1 MDELVLEPTLMAEV
15 SAPAATPA
23 SERLPPPPDTSH
35 LVTEDDGPELYVSP
49 PDTSHLITEDD
60 TPVDNW
66 FSEKNQRLLAGP
78 VNEAGKRLF
87 GGRPFVAAAN
97 VGIFNTIRQPAIV
110 PDVFLSLDADMGE
123 DWWETSGR
131 SYLVWEAGKPPDV
144 VIEIV
149 SNTKGAE
156 LQQKRQRYARMR
168 VLYYVVF
175 DPNLQI
181 QDDLLAVFELR
192 GDEYVQRPDCF
203 LPAVGLGLTIWH
215 GEFEGKV
222 ANWLRWCD
230 AEGNLILT
238 GYEEAEEERARA
250 EEANTR
256 AEEERARAEEA
267 SVRAEEQRTRA
278 ERLAAQLRL
287 LGIEPEA

>member
-1 MDELVLEPTLMAEV
+1 VLDLPQTA
-15 SAPAATPA
+15 APATD
-23 SERLPPPPDTSH
+23 LPT
-35 LVTEDDGPELYVSP
+35 P

-78 VNEAGKRLF
+78 LNDARQRLF
-87 GGRPFVAAAN
+87 GGRPSVAAAN
-97 VGIFNTIRQPAIV
+97 VGVFNSIRQAAIV
-110 PDVFLSLDADMGE
+110 PDVFLSLDAEMGE

-168 VLYYVVF
+168 VIYYVVF
-175 DPNLQI
+175 DPGLQI
-181 QDDLLAVFELR
+181 QDELLMIYELR
-192 GDEYVQRPDCF
+192 GDDYVQRTDRF
-203 LPAVGLGLTIWH
+203 LPVVGLGLTIWH

-230 AEGNLILT
+230 QPGNLILT
-238 GYEEAEEERARA
+238 GHEEAEQEHARA
-250 EEANTR
+250 EQEHA
-256 AEEERARAEEA
+256 
-267 SVRAEEQRTRA
+267 RA
-278 ERLAAQLRL
+278 ERLVAQLRL